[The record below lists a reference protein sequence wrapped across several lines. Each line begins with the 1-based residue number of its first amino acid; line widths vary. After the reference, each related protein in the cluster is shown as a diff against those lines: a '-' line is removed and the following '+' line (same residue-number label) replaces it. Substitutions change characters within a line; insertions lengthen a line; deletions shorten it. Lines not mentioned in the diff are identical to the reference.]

1 VNKPPEQIIRGYLDR
16 HEGSVR
22 VPAHNLLR
30 TWGLREFGADDRK
43 RITAALDAVGIE
55 VEPALD
61 EVERNTQVTLRALER
76 SPGAPPAPRSA
87 RRTEDRSAKRRRRRA
102 PSPSRRTTIMLAALA
117 LGAVVIGGAALLTRG
132 GSDEQKAEETVR
144 QFIKATNEHDGDKLC
159 DDLVTEEFIEQATGA
174 TGDRARDVCKKEFKS
189 LKSPGLSLVRI
200 ERTEI
205 DGDEGRVTVVLE
217 TSRRRLPQVLRL
229 RKEDGD
235 WRLAASGE

>member
-1 VNKPPEQIIRGYLDR
+1 
-16 HEGSVR
+16 
-22 VPAHNLLR
+22 
-30 TWGLREFGADDRK
+30 
-43 RITAALDAVGIE
+43 
-55 VEPALD
+55 
-61 EVERNTQVTLRALER
+61 
-76 SPGAPPAPRSA
+76 
-87 RRTEDRSAKRRRRRA
+87 
-102 PSPSRRTTIMLAALA
+102 
-117 LGAVVIGGAALLTRG
+117 VVIGGAALLTRG